1 VATIFGTFSVFR
13 NITLFSTLALLWL
26 SLPARANP
34 RVGSAKATYA
44 SLQFAAAASNSPEYG
59 SILTQWTTYDGTNT
73 FPLVQASGNTY
84 LVSGEFI
91 PGPNDTYVADYISS
105 SSAGFVEYGNFTI
118 SVPFVDSDRDGIAD
132 LLQLEHSVSISI
144 SGLMNAEAP
153 YAVTHGWSGTLSR
166 AASSLV
172 GSYSL
177 TRIDA
182 PSSVMNGTWQIGVS
196 SGAITYDRNNN
207 SLRFDLVSKVGST
220 SVTNSGSTTFAV
232 LNNIQISLPEFV
244 LVSSATGTRLTNLPS
259 IFQRNGNAY
268 VGDVTLRDGAPVTYW
283 PDYTKVRMA
292 LVDTNDL
299 DANGIPDLSDVWGD
313 PPVVQSEPGD
323 VRANIGDNVTLA
335 ASVTGSSP
343 LQFQWLYNGAPL
355 AGKISAN
362 LQISN
367 VQLTNAGT
375 YTLTASNKYDKTIS
389 RAAAL
394 IVNRPPTIA
403 MVNPADQSSFT
414 EGDQITLLAN
424 AHDPDGAISKV
435 EFYDGGVLIGTI
447 TAAPYSMK
455 RSFSVGIH
463 SVTAKV
469 TDDGNA
475 AVMSNPVAF
484 TILSKNQL
492 PSVSIVTPAAG
503 SVFLT
508 NQPVSVLATA
518 FDPDG
523 PVAQVQFALN
533 GTVQATTVADFA
545 TTFTNL
551 APGKYLLSAIAFDNR
566 GGSST
571 SAPVNFSMVF
581 APRLTALTRVG
592 TNVNILAAATGGIVH
607 ILEYSPDL
615 EHWIPVATNVAV
627 RGQVPFTDQQRPAN
641 RQQFYRIVIR

>member
-1 VATIFGTFSVFR
+1 
-13 NITLFSTLALLWL
+13 
-26 SLPARANP
+26 
-34 RVGSAKATYA
+34 
-44 SLQFAAAASNSPEYG
+44 
-59 SILTQWTTYDGTNT
+59 
-73 FPLVQASGNTY
+73 
-84 LVSGEFI
+84 
-91 PGPNDTYVADYISS
+91 
-105 SSAGFVEYGNFTI
+105 
-118 SVPFVDSDRDGIAD
+118 
-132 LLQLEHSVSISI
+132 
-144 SGLMNAEAP
+144 
-153 YAVTHGWSGTLSR
+153 
-166 AASSLV
+166 
-172 GSYSL
+172 
-177 TRIDA
+177 
-182 PSSVMNGTWQIGVS
+182 
-196 SGAITYDRNNN
+196 
-207 SLRFDLVSKVGST
+207 
-220 SVTNSGSTTFAV
+220 V
-232 LNNIQISLPEFV
+232 LNNSQISLPEFV

-259 IFQRNGNAY
+259 IFQRSGNVY

-283 PDYTKVRMA
+283 PDYTKVRMV

-313 PPVVQSEPGD
+313 PPLVQSEPGD

-389 RAAAL
+389 RAATL
-394 IVNRPPTIA
+394 TVNRPPTIA

-424 AHDPDGAISKV
+424 AHDPDGGISKV

-447 TAAPYSMK
+447 TVAPYSMQ

-533 GTVQATTVADFA
+533 GTVQATTVADFT

-592 TNVNILAAATGGIVH
+592 TNVNILATATGGIAH

-615 EHWIPVATNVAV
+615 DHWIPVATNVAV
-627 RGQVPFTDQQRPAN
+627 RGQVPFTDLQRPAN